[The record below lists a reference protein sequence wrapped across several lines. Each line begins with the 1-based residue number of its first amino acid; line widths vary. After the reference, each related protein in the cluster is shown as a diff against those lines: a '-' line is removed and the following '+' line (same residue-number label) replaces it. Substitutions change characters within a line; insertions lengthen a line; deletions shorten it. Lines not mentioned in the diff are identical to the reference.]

1 MISFS
6 YRTVHFEIL
15 KLKQVFQSN
24 RYPKNLFDCCIKMYL
39 DKVFIE
45 HPNICIMP
53 EKELVSVLTFLRKS
67 HHLQNSIERT
77 LSYCKLKVI
86 FKSSSEIS
94 NHFHFKDVLH
104 EKFCS
109 GFVYS
114 FKCNSCNAIYY
125 RKTKRHFYVKAT
137 ENIGISH
144 LTNKHPKNVSQSAF
158 LDHLLTCDC
167 NINFNEFTTFSKD
180 SNNFNFL
187 IKESLLIA
195 RDKPILNKTV
205 KPFPLELFE

>member
-1 MISFS
+1 MC
-6 YRTVHFEIL
+6 
-15 KLKQVFQSN
+15 
-24 RYPKNLFDCCIKMYL
+24 FDI
-39 DKVFIE
+39 
-45 HPNICIMP
+45 
-53 EKELVSVLTFLRKS
+53 LRKS
-67 HHLQNSIERT
+67 HQIKKRLQNSIERT
-77 LSYCKLKVI
+77 LSCCKLIVI

-94 NHFHFKDVLH
+94 NHFHFKDVLY

-125 RKTKRHFYVKAT
+125 RKTKRHFYVKVT
-137 ENIGISH
+137 ENIGILH

-158 LDHLLTCDC
+158 LYHLLTCDC

-180 SNNFNFL
+180 SSNFNFL

-195 RDKPILNKTV
+195 RDKPILNKTM
-205 KPFPLELFE
+205 KSFQLELFEWTEFCCCINFLIVLFNKSVCNILNVTVMTVP